1 MEYEIP
7 AGVAVEVGEGELKV
21 TAGGHSTQIGFNARM
36 MKVARKDGK
45 LEITAAGRENRTKRA
60 AMISLTKHVDNVA
73 RGEKKPFEK
82 KLQVVF
88 AHFPV
93 NIEVKGR
100 EAQVKNFLGEKV
112 PRKAAIVGDAQVKV
126 SGQEITVSGRSKDE
140 VSQTA
145 ANLVSATRI
154 TNKDRRVFQD
164 GIYYSE

>member
-7 AGVAVEVGEGELKV
+7 KDVSVEAAVGTLKV
-21 TAGGHSTQIGFNARM
+21 TAGGNVTQIRFNYRM
-36 MKVARKDGK
+36 MKVEAKDGR
-45 LEITAAGRENRTKRA
+45 LEITAVGSDNRTKRA

-73 RGEKKPFEK
+73 EGMAKPFEK
-82 KLQVVF
+82 KLQVVY

-93 NIEVKGR
+93 SIEVKGK
-100 EAQVKNFLGEKV
+100 EVHVKNFLGEKV
-112 PRKAAIVGDAQVKV
+112 PRRAKIAGNAEVKA
-126 SGQEITVSGRSKDE
+126 SGQEITVTGRNKDE
-140 VSQTA
+140 VGQTA